1 MQLLNKATLGWLASS
16 SSTLSP
22 NQAPVPPLV
31 GVPNYDAAR
40 DLSPGILHIGVGN
53 FFRAH
58 FANYLDQ
65 LFNQD
70 VESHQQWGV
79 IGAAV
84 QDGSYSHRRQVLES
98 QDMLYTLVERNG
110 HGAKARIVSSILE
123 LLPYDPK
130 FSPVREKLQDPNI
143 KIVSTCITEGGYYLC
158 PSTGSLD
165 IDHPKIQH
173 DIYHPED
180 PQTILGVLVQALRQR
195 REAGISPFTVVCCD
209 NIPHNGD
216 TTRHVVCRLAELQDA
231 DLSRWIQ
238 EKVCFPNSMVDRI
251 TPKTGQ
257 KEIAFVQETYGIQ
270 DEDPVFCEPFIQW
283 VMEDKFVNGERPAL
297 EKVGVQ
303 FVENVEPYELAKL
316 RVLNGGHA
324 SLCYPAALLG
334 IEYVHEAMDHPLIGT
349 FLDCLERTEIVPG
362 VPPLP
367 DISAVDY
374 WETIQER
381 FKNPTIYDRIDR
393 NCEDGSDRQPKF
405 TIPAIKAAIDHGSL
419 PLDGLALVSA
429 MWCRY
434 CQGIDEAGNKF
445 PPNDKN
451 WKVLTAAA
459 QEAKTNPSAWLAMK
473 EIYGAVGEDKRFS
486 DAFAKA
492 LRTVNEQGVEAA
504 MRSYIANNIHVLPNK
519 ENIPA
524 LTMSG

>member
-16 SSTLSP
+16 SASSSSSSSP
-22 NQAPVPPLV
+22 LVV
-31 GVPNYDAAR
+31 GVPQYDAAR
-40 DLSPGILHIGVGN
+40 DLSSGILHIGVGN

-58 FANYLDQ
+58 FANYIDQ

-70 VESHQQWGV
+70 VESHKQWGI

-84 QDGSYSHRRQVLES
+84 QDGSYSKRQQVLES
-98 QDMLYTLVERNG
+98 QDMLYTLVERDG
-110 HGAKARIVSSILE
+110 HGCQARIVSSLID

-130 FSPVREKLQDPNI
+130 FTPIKEKLQDPNI

-158 PSTGSLD
+158 PSSGSLD
-165 IDHPKIQH
+165 TSHPNIQH
-173 DIYHPED
+173 DIAHPED
-180 PQTILGVLVQALRQR
+180 PQSIIGVIVQALRQR
-195 REAGISPFTVVCCD
+195 REAGMTPFTVVCCD

-216 TTRHVVCRLAELQDA
+216 TTRHVVCRLAELQDP

-238 EKVCFPNSMVDRI
+238 EHVCFPNSMVDRI
-251 TPKTGQ
+251 TPKTGR
-257 KEIAFVQETYGIQ
+257 KEIDFVQTTYGIK
-270 DEDPVFCEPFIQW
+270 DDDPVFCEPFIQW
-283 VMEDKFVNGERPAL
+283 VMEDNFVNGERPAL

-303 FVENVEPYELAKL
+303 FVEDVEPYELAKL

-334 IEYVHEAMDHPLIGT
+334 IEYVHEAMEHPVIGT
-349 FLDCLERTEIVPG
+349 FLDCLERSEIVPG

-367 DISAVDY
+367 DLSAVDY

-393 NCEDGSDRQPKF
+393 NCQDGSDRQPKF
-405 TIPAIKAAIDHGSL
+405 TIPAIQAAIEDGSL

-434 CQGIDEAGNKF
+434 CQGTDEAGNKV
-445 PPNDKN
+445 PSSDKN
-451 WKVLTAAA
+451 WKVLTATAE
-459 QEAKTNPSAWLAMK
+459 EAKTNPAAWLAMK
-473 EIYGAVGEDKRFS
+473 EIYGGVGEDKRFA
-486 DAFAKA
+486 DAFAQA
-492 LRTVNEQGVEAA
+492 LKKVNEEGVEAA
-504 MRSYIANNIHVLPNK
+504 MRAYIAKNIDVLPNK
-519 ENIPA
+519 ENNPA
-524 LTMSG
+524 LATTG